1 MLLGDFYGLEEDNLP
16 QRPHRKR
23 RLRWG
28 RLVFF
33 IVLLAAVVTAGFWG
47 AVWCYD
53 NLIAPP
59 KVDIVGADSKI
70 TADETLNSRI
80 NVLLLGIET
89 ATAKRQ
95 KANRSVQTHDAGKFR
110 P

>member
-1 MLLGDFYGLEEDNLP
+1 MALEEDNLP

-47 AVWCYD
+47 AVWC
-53 NLIAPP
+53 
-59 KVDIVGADSKI
+59 
-70 TADETLNSRI
+70 
-80 NVLLLGIET
+80 
-89 ATAKRQ
+89 
-95 KANRSVQTHDAGKFR
+95 
-110 P
+110 

>member
-1 MLLGDFYGLEEDNLP
+1 MALEEDNLP

-47 AVWCYD
+47 AVGAMIILLHRPR
-53 NLIAPP
+53 LI
-59 KVDIVGADSKI
+59 
-70 TADETLNSRI
+70 L
-80 NVLLLGIET
+80 
-89 ATAKRQ
+89 
-95 KANRSVQTHDAGKFR
+95 
-110 P
+110 

>member
-1 MLLGDFYGLEEDNLP
+1 MALEEDNLP

-59 KVDIVGADSKI
+59 KVDVVGADSKI

-80 NVLLLGIET
+80 NVLLLGIDDGDSE
-89 ATAKRQ
+89 AAE
-95 KANRSVQTHDAGKFR
+95 ANRSVQT

>member
-1 MLLGDFYGLEEDNLP
+1 MALEEDNLP

-47 AVWCYD
+47 AVQVQ
-53 NLIAPP
+53 A
-59 KVDIVGADSKI
+59 GAYWQPH
-70 TADETLNSRI
+70 R
-80 NVLLLGIET
+80 
-89 ATAKRQ
+89 
-95 KANRSVQTHDAGKFR
+95 
-110 P
+110 

>member
-1 MLLGDFYGLEEDNLP
+1 MALEEDNLP

-70 TADETLNSRI
+70 RLTAALTYCFWALT
-80 NVLLLGIET
+80 T

-95 KANRSVQTHDAGKFR
+95 KANRSVR
-110 P
+110 MP